1 MKLYLIAVIICAFL
15 QNIAISQTLKMRGH
29 IAFGGEYLILPLCI
43 LLMAVAKEIY
53 SVFKIK
59 EDNESVQK

>member
-1 MKLYLIAVIICAFL
+1 MKPYLIAVIIGAFL
-15 QNIAISQTLKMRGH
+15 QNIAISHTLKMRGH

-43 LLMAVAKEIY
+43 LLMAVTRKAY